1 MGRVQVP
8 TAVTV
13 LVVRLRAGVIAKLV
27 TLLAGAA
34 GFLFGFIGA
43 LYFSRLLKLDLV
55 SQECAVAV
63 GTVVVTILAVLGA
76 GSMVG
81 RTAQG

>member
-63 GTVVVTILAVLGA
+63 GTLG
-76 GSMVG
+76 G
-81 RTAQG
+81 RAKPANDGRLKTGQRS